1 MTNSCLQLV
10 LRPLNKS
17 LELVQSSL
25 QNWVDDVAQSIIP
38 SYSTQPEPV
47 SAVHLLQNTLEKR
60 AAGLQTGL
68 SKT

>member
-38 SYSTQPEPV
+38 SYSTHSGVLVLP
-47 SAVHLLQNTLEKR
+47 AVRLL
-60 AAGLQTGL
+60 
-68 SKT
+68 